1 MEIIIDSLL
10 SGAQGARGTT
20 IIIDVYRA
28 YTTAALA
35 FSRGASRITL
45 VAEVEEALELRRRG
59 VGELCMGEIGG
70 ARPDGFDFGNSP
82 FEMSN
87 ADVEG
92 KALVQSTRAGTV
104 GAAAADNADEI
115 YVASLVIAEATAK
128 AVSRRAPELV
138 TVVAMGAEATKRTDE
153 DEQCALYIRNLL
165 QGRRPDP
172 NAVRELVLAGG
183 ESVKFDDPAFPHHHQ
198 MDRELALQIDSVP
211 FAIRVTR
218 EDGLLVARP
227 ERV

>member
-1 MEIIIDSLL
+1 
-10 SGAQGARGTT
+10 
-20 IIIDVYRA
+20 
-28 YTTAALA
+28 
-35 FSRGASRITL
+35 
-45 VAEVEEALELRRRG
+45 
-59 VGELCMGEIGG
+59 MGEIGG
-70 ARPDGFDFGNSP
+70 ARPDGFDFGTSP